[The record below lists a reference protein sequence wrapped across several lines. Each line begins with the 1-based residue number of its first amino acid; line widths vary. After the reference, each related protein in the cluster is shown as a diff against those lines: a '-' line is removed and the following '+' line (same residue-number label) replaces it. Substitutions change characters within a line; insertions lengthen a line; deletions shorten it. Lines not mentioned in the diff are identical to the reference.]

1 MYMLLEKIND
11 ISFFLSDVSKLP
23 AQEYTERKL
32 LAMDKAG
39 NELVMDVFRFPSCC
53 VCSIIRRLHYFSE
66 VCTVQKIIFSAYF
79 CDNNLAASK
88 NPTHFLYFQILDFRA
103 IGSVK
108 EAKQN

>member
-1 MYMLLEKIND
+1 M
-11 ISFFLSDVSKLP
+11 FLTTVYL

-66 VCTVQKIIFSAYF
+66 VGTIIFM
-79 CDNNLAASK
+79 
-88 NPTHFLYFQILDFRA
+88 
-103 IGSVK
+103 
-108 EAKQN
+108 